1 MEAEETKKA
10 ADNESR
16 ADKFVRLG
24 EYRVNKVIDAIGR
37 LENLSNRSNYEYTQE
52 QVETM
57 FSMMEVKSRFA
68 PKQAKDNTFS
78 FEKKTE

>member
-37 LENLSNRSNYEYTQE
+37 LENLSNRSNMSTHR
-52 QVETM
+52 
-57 FSMMEVKSRFA
+57 SRWKPCF
-68 PKQAKDNTFS
+68 P
-78 FEKKTE
+78 

>member
-24 EYRVNKVIDAIGR
+24 EYRVNKVIDSPLEGLRTFPTAAIM
-37 LENLSNRSNYEYTQE
+37 STHRSRWKPC
-52 QVETM
+52 
-57 FSMMEVKSRFA
+57 F
-68 PKQAKDNTFS
+68 P
-78 FEKKTE
+78 